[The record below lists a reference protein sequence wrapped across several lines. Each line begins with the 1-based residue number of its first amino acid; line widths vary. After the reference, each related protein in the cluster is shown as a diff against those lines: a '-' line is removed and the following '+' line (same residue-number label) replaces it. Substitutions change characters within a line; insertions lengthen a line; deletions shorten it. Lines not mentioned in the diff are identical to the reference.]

1 MLDLDIVMVVDLD
14 IADLL
19 SVVAVAA
26 EVDKVAVVEMV
37 AAAAEMVAAEVA
49 AVEMVVHCHRPEPN
63 KRGQKPN

>member
-19 SVVAVAA
+19 FVVAVAA

-37 AAAAEMVAAEVA
+37 AAEVV